1 MRKLARFGS
10 LLLGLSAC
18 STHLEYSGSVVDES
32 GQPIRSALV
41 TLEKDGTVVATDT
54 AGKDGQFNVGTTEP
68 AGFGCGILSD
78 GYKLTVRRDGDASA
92 AFAELHG
99 RQFANLGSVKL
110 LDQSLAVEL
119 QEGTVLMTTTS
130 TAVLIDDGLTWDV
143 PGAGAMPIE
152 ALGRSGKHTFRR
164 TETQPVGTG
173 GELKVASKG
182 VDLTLAALPEKI
194 AVSTNNN
201 TALSDG
207 SFAQAQTYDQSKES
221 IELARPSAV
230 RLFLLAGLTTEYGDL
245 SKAIPHVTI
254 TQAGVSSDL
263 SAVACQLHA
272 TTLQCWGS
280 YENVERIE
288 VKLKAADGTD
298 QYFRSGEALVY

>member
-173 GELKVASKG
+173 GELKVARQ
-182 VDLTLAALPEKI
+182 TLFGLC
-194 AVSTNNN
+194 
-201 TALSDG
+201 
-207 SFAQAQTYDQSKES
+207 Q
-221 IELARPSAV
+221 
-230 RLFLLAGLTTEYGDL
+230 LLAGLGECL
-245 SKAIPHVTI
+245 VEVIC
-254 TQAGVSSDL
+254 AGVGSC
-263 SAVACQLHA
+263 VLHFRL
-272 TTLQCWGS
+272 TEPLGD
-280 YENVERIE
+280 VGERCGHAHH
-288 VKLKAADGTD
+288 VLADI
-298 QYFRSGEALVY
+298 GELLIAYPNLCV